1 MKEVRGWGGGGIAG
15 ATFCHPVGK
24 KLRMCKVAKLPSRA
38 LQYAT
43 KEQVGEKKRSLAV
56 ALLSPPCDCVEGAVR
71 ERGCSPVGLTEASK
85 QESVVGLYGRAD
97 AVQTS

>member
-56 ALLSPPCDCVEGAVR
+56 ALRGGSGQGTRLLSSGFD
-71 ERGCSPVGLTEASK
+71 
-85 QESVVGLYGRAD
+85 
-97 AVQTS
+97 